1 MVLCVRGKFTMPVL
15 FERVHRCVLPSSL
28 HMHNMRA
35 EISALELWYQIVL
48 WCSGAQVLWCSGA
61 LGLWCY
67 SALVLWCWCKFPSH
81 GVSSWR

>member
-1 MVLCVRGKFTMPVL
+1 
-15 FERVHRCVLPSSL
+15 
-28 HMHNMRA
+28 MHNMRA

-67 SALVLWCWCKFPSH
+67 SALVLWCKFPSH